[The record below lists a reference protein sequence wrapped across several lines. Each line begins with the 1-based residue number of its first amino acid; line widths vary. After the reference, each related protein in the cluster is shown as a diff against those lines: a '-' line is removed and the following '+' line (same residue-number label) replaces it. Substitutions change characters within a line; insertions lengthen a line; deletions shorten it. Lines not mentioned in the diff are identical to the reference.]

1 MRCLPCGGPPSDSK
15 LLSRCYP
22 PKQSGDQPL
31 KDELREL
38 VARLRETK
46 QVSKVVSELERRI
59 TKDTAKNGD
68 TSSRQYVL
76 LSGAYREF

>member
-1 MRCLPCGGPPSDSK
+1 
-15 LLSRCYP
+15 
-22 PKQSGDQPL
+22 L

-46 QVSKVVSELERRI
+46 QVSKVVSDLERRI

>member
-1 MRCLPCGGPPSDSK
+1 MPCFPCGGPPSDSK
-15 LLSRCYP
+15 LLARCYP

-38 VARLRETK
+38 VARLRENK

-76 LSGAYREF
+76 PSQRVEA